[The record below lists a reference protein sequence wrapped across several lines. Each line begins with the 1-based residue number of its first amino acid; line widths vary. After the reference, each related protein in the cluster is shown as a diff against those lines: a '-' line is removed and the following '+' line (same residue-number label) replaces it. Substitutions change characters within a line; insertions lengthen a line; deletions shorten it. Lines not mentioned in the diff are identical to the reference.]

1 MEKRNILFMGI
12 HSELTLFVLISEWQ
26 DFESVLTWPFSA
38 GLLLP
43 QCSCHINSSSPNL
56 ESVVG
61 SGISSFVFFSGTR
74 LLISPCSHLRKCT
87 DSCQDES
94 WLFLRHTWR
103 TNLWLIDRSFGHR
116 LSHQE
121 PPLSRQVQA
130 WGITSDS
137 QQESTHWQN
146 SCVNLL
152 LWFEDTWLFLTPL
165 HFLHKAV
172 LAYLL
177 PQCLSACSCM
187 FSESKGCG
195 MNGSLEGDLVSR
207 LIPGVIELY
216 LPPPHPLLSLTLPLL
231 CTDVIGLKR
240 WRTWKQWR
248 EMSWKEEQ
256 WGFLDDR
263 YWLSA

>member
-56 ESVVG
+56 ESVMG
-61 SGISSFVFFSGTR
+61 SGINSFVFFSGTR

-103 TNLWLIDRSFGHR
+103 PNLWLIDRSSGHR

-121 PPLSRQVQA
+121 LPLSRQVQA

-137 QQESTHWQN
+137 QQESKHWQN

-152 LWFEDTWLFLTPL
+152 LWLEDMWLFLTPPPFPPESCISLFIAPMFVCLFMHVLRIQGVWPEWKPWGRSGLKVDSRGHWALPSSSPSFIVSDSPPPL
-165 HFLHKAV
+165 HRCHWIKTMEDLKAV
-172 LAYLL
+172 RRN
-177 PQCLSACSCM
+177 
-187 FSESKGCG
+187 E
-195 MNGSLEGDLVSR
+195 LEG
-207 LIPGVIELY
+207 
-216 LPPPHPLLSLTLPLL
+216 
-231 CTDVIGLKR
+231 
-240 WRTWKQWR
+240 RTMGIFGW
-248 EMSWKEEQ
+248 
-256 WGFLDDR
+256 
-263 YWLSA
+263 